1 MEQMT
6 HRERV
11 VATLAGQP
19 VDRPPISL
27 WRHFGGIDMSSHGL
41 TDAMVGFQ
49 ATFDFDFVKFMPTG
63 TYTIMDWGAETVYE
77 PNDTG
82 IRTVKILPIHTASDW
97 SQLAELDTGSGV
109 FGMVN
114 DALADT
120 VRAIG
125 PDTPVLQTI
134 FSPLTTA
141 RKLGGAAT
149 LAHLRQEPEAFAA
162 AMNTIER
169 VTARLIEDAVARGAD
184 IFYAVQ
190 SGTADVL
197 TREEFEAW
205 ETNVANRLLAAM
217 PTETIVVL
225 HSHGDHLWFDEVAR
239 WKIDA
244 VNWHDRAAGPT
255 LAEARGRTERA
266 FVGGIDAWTELRSG
280 TATDITD
287 RVHEALS
294 SAPRVVIGPGC
305 VIPGDAAVHL
315 IMAARKAVESWS
327 AERTTGGDTP

>member
-1 MEQMT
+1 MDQMT
-6 HRERV
+6 HRERLI
-11 VATLAGQP
+11 AAIAGQP
-19 VDRPPISL
+19 LDRPPISL
-27 WRHFGGIDMSSHGL
+27 WRHFGGIDMSSQGL

-82 IRTVKILPIHTASDW
+82 IRTVKGLPIHTASDW
-97 SQLAELDTGSGV
+97 SHLAELDTGSGV

-114 DALADT
+114 DALAET

-149 LAHLRQEPEAFAA
+149 LAHVRQEPEAFAA
-162 AMNTIER
+162 AMDTIER

-197 TREEFEAW
+197 TGQEFEAW
-205 ETNVANRLLAAM
+205 ETKVANRLFAAI
-217 PTETIVVL
+217 PTGTIVVL
-225 HSHGDHLWFDEVAR
+225 HSHGDHLWFDEVSR

-266 FVGGIDAWTELRSG
+266 FVGGINAWTELRSG
-280 TATDITD
+280 TANDITN
-287 RVHEALS
+287 RVHDALS

-327 AERTTGGDTP
+327 AERTTGGDIS

>member
-11 VATLAGQP
+11 AATIAGQP

-27 WRHFGGIDMSSHGL
+27 WRHFGGIDMSSQGL

-82 IRTVKILPIHTASDW
+82 IRTVKALPIKTASDW
-97 SQLAELDTGSGV
+97 SRLEDIQTGSGV
-109 FGMVN
+109 LGMVN
-114 DALADT
+114 TALADT

-125 PDTPVLQTI
+125 PGTPVLQTI

-141 RKLGGAAT
+141 RKLGGVAT
-149 LAHLRQEPEAFAA
+149 LAHLRQEPEALTA
-162 AMNTIER
+162 AMGIIER
-169 VTARLIEDAVARGAD
+169 VTARLIADAVERGAD

-190 SGTADVL
+190 SGTAEILTADEFDV
-197 TREEFEAW
+197 W
-205 ETNVANRLLAAM
+205 ESQVASRLLANL
-217 PTETIVVL
+217 PSETIVVM
-225 HSHGDHLWFDEVAR
+225 HSHGDHLWFDEVAG
-239 WKIDA
+239 WDVDA
-244 VNWHDRAAGPT
+244 VNWHDRVAGPG
-255 LAEARGRTERA
+255 LADARARTERA
-266 FVGGIDAWTELRSG
+266 FVGGIEAWTELRSG
-280 TATDITD
+280 TVDDITK
-287 RVHEALS
+287 RVHGALS
-294 SAPRVVIGPGC
+294 STDRVVIGPGC

-327 AERTTGGDTP
+327 AERTTAGEIS